1 VKFRRTIVFAA
12 LASALAVATAAASW
26 IADQSHAQLK
36 LAPVWHE
43 IAWPFPMDEWGNGKA
58 YRCAA
63 ANCGHE
69 VEVYLRGKLGFCNC
83 TTGVSDDAELDRLSD
98 FQLLGGRAKPIE
110 QGRPVR
116 VTWMQ
121 GRSRAFALPGILS
134 RKVMMSV
141 AFSNECDALVA
152 TAAFEQKALASAEP
166 QVLAFLNSITV
177 ERWARAELGR

>member
-1 VKFRRTIVFAA
+1 VTFRRTIIFAA
-12 LASALAVATAAASW
+12 LASALAAASAGASW
-26 IADQSHAQLK
+26 IVERGHTQLK
-36 LAPVWHE
+36 LAPAWTE
-43 IAWPFPMDEWGNGKA
+43 IAWPFPMDEWGAGKA
-58 YRCAA
+58 YHCAA

-83 TTGVSDDAELDRLSD
+83 TTGVTDDAELDRLSD

-116 VTWMQ
+116 VAWMK

-152 TAAFEQKALASAEP
+152 TAVFEQDAVVSAEP
-166 QVLAFLNSITV
+166 QVLAFLNSVTV
-177 ERWARAELGR
+177 ERWARAKLGR